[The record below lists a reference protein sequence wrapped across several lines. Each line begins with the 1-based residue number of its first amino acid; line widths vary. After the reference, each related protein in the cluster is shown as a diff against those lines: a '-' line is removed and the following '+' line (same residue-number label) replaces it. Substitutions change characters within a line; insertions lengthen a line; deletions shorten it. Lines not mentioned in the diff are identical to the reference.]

1 LTFNGE
7 LSIVFSPQRSTVER
21 VNSVEIIEPKL
32 TEEPIDIV
40 VITKEEYKRLR
51 DIERQY
57 NHLINTGVDNWENYT
72 YLGDGT

>member
-1 LTFNGE
+1 MDR
-7 LSIVFSPQRSTVER
+7 I
-21 VNSVEIIEPKL
+21 NSVEIIEPKL

-40 VITKEEYKRLR
+40 VITKEEYKRLKN
-51 DIERQY
+51 IERQY